1 MYQALGMVVAF
12 GVGMV
17 LFGAAV
23 RAVALRWGIAW
34 REALTYFGV
43 MPEQDEP
50 FPARRAPAR
59 PRGR

>member
-1 MYQALGMVVAF
+1 MYQALGMVFAF

-17 LFGAAV
+17 LFAAAV

-43 MPEQDEP
+43 MPEDEP